1 MDMLCRPSRQQLS
14 DQFQF
19 RDLARRIIA
28 VISMTL
34 AFMTSVVTLEYLLGE
49 GQTLKSAAQSIT
61 QNIWPWLRAAG
72 LWSLAATLLI
82 VSFLILMIKQI
93 PDNRN
98 P

>member
-1 MDMLCRPSRQQLS
+1 
-14 DQFQF
+14 
-19 RDLARRIIA
+19 
-28 VISMTL
+28 MTL

-82 VSFLILMIKQI
+82 VSFLILMINQI